1 MLGISIIFRG
11 SSFYQCSTED
21 DEEAAGGGQGFHG
34 GKQENSTARVNIFPG
49 INQAQFK
56 KKNPQSKKTN
66 TKPFMLLA
74 RNLTGK
80 NYHYDLF
87 EGISRQS
94 ERF

>member
-21 DEEAAGGGQGFHG
+21 DEEAAGGGQGLHG

-56 KKNPQSKKTN
+56 KKKPSKQ
-66 TKPFMLLA
+66 
-74 RNLTGK
+74 K
-80 NYHYDLF
+80 NKHKAFYAF
-87 EGISRQS
+87 S
-94 ERF
+94 